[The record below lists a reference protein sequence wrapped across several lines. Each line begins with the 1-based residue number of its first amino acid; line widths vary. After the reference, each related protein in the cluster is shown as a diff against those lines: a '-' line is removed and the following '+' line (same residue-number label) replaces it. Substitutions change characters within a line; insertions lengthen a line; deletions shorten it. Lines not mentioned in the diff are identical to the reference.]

1 MLFIRWLS
9 VDEPTPIGKLLH
21 DVIGEVEDDKPVDIA
36 ALGESVIKE
45 LHRRAGDPVLAAELP
60 GTFLI
65 KLSTYFIEKQEREA
79 RERDQRVEE
88 RFLSA
93 VEVIDHPGLSG
104 GRKQE
109 LIREHLQRIGA
120 EQELLKLKL
129 EELHEA

>member
-1 MLFIRWLS
+1 MA
-9 VDEPTPIGKLLH
+9 EPTRLNPTDLLYQT
-21 DVIGEVEDDKPVDIA
+21 VEEIERAEADKPVDIA

-79 RERDQRVEE
+79 RERESRTEE

-93 VEVIDHPGLSG
+93 VEVIDHPGLSD

-109 LIREHLQRIGA
+109 LIREHLQRIMA
-120 EQELLKLKL
+120 EEELLKLKL
-129 EELHEA
+129 EELCG